1 MKKHHDKLREGLGK
15 KEKAFCFN
23 ILMALFLLFAQDA
36 LYFHFA
42 LGPANYVASS
52 RDEKYSCFGNV
63 KFEVPIR
70 HLLKDV
76 EQAAGNTSLEI
87 RRKSKMESRM
97 RRSSGCS
104 WYFKSFTSS
113 AYPSAH

>member
-1 MKKHHDKLREGLGK
+1 
-15 KEKAFCFN
+15 
-23 ILMALFLLFAQDA
+23 MALFLLFAQDA

-52 RDEKYSCFGNV
+52 RDEKYSCFENV

-87 RRKSKMESRM
+87 RESQRWSQNEEVI
-97 RRSSGCS
+97 RV
-104 WYFKSFTSS
+104 
-113 AYPSAH
+113 